1 MDAQKEDGD
10 VQASRTGSPANAD
23 SLHSKSDAQN
33 GEVNDTNA
41 TEGAAP
47 SKATSKASS
56 TRNSTPAASASE
68 NQPAPDGS
76 TDATAAMDVDQQ
88 NQESKNNDS
97 DSAQP
102 SRNDSEEAAAAP
114 YGTRSRNRPGRS
126 RINYAEDTEMDF
138 EMTAPAPTNGNVSDP
153 SSRSSVAAESGQP
166 PVAGGK
172 KGAGAGPSSAPWGN
186 SGPNAKDT
194 QANLSISGS
203 SATTPA
209 AQTTIAQT
217 TTKRRK
223 TAAKDATNGVQAGAT
238 APSQTTKRG
247 AQAQVQAP
255 ATAAAPYTRESNM
268 MTFEFS
274 GGMLKDGRLQADDGQ
289 TVSVNGKF

>member
-10 VQASRTGSPANAD
+10 AQASRTGSPAIAD
-23 SLHSKSDAQN
+23 SLQTKSDAQN

-47 SKATSKASS
+47 SKAASKPSS
-56 TRNSTPAASASE
+56 TRNSTPAVSTSE
-68 NQPAPDGS
+68 NQPAPPDL
-76 TDATAAMDVDQQ
+76 TDAITAMDVDQQ
-88 NQESKNNDS
+88 HQDSKNNDS
-97 DSAQP
+97 DSAQR
-102 SRNDSEEAAAAP
+102 SRKDSEDAAAAP

-138 EMTAPAPTNGNVSDP
+138 EMTAPASTNGNASEPP
-153 SSRSSVAAESGQP
+153 SRGSVAAEGGQP
-166 PVAGGK
+166 PVVGGK
-172 KGAGAGPSSAPWGN
+172 KGAGAGPGSAPWGN
-186 SGPNAKDT
+186 SGANAKDI
-194 QANLSISGS
+194 QADLSISGS
-203 SATTPA
+203 SAATPA
-209 AQTTIAQT
+209 AQANTAQP

-255 ATAAAPYTRESNM
+255 AAPPYTRESNM

-274 GGMLKDGRLQADDGQ
+274 GAMLKDGHLQADDGQ
-289 TVSVNGKF
+289 TVSINGKF

>member
-10 VQASRTGSPANAD
+10 VHASRTGSPANAD
-23 SLHSKSDAQN
+23 SLHTKSEAQN

-41 TEGAAP
+41 TEGAVP

-56 TRNSTPAASASE
+56 TRNSTPAVSTSE
-68 NQPAPDGS
+68 NQPAPQGP
-76 TDATAAMDVDQQ
+76 TDATTAMDVDLQH
-88 NQESKNNDS
+88 QEAKNNDS

-102 SRNDSEEAAAAP
+102 SRKGSEEAAAAP

-138 EMTAPAPTNGNVSDP
+138 EMTVPASTNGNAADP
-153 SSRSSVAAESGQP
+153 PSRSSVAAESGQP
-166 PVAGGK
+166 PVVSGR
-172 KGAGAGPSSAPWGN
+172 KGAGAGPGSAPWGI
-186 SGPNAKDT
+186 SGPNAKDN

-209 AQTTIAQT
+209 AQANTAQP

-223 TAAKDATNGVQAGAT
+223 NAAKDATNGVQAGAT

-255 ATAAAPYTRESNM
+255 AAPTAPYTRESNM

-274 GGMLKDGRLQADDGQ
+274 GAMLKDDRLQADDGQ

>member
-10 VQASRTGSPANAD
+10 VQASKTGSPANAD
-23 SLHSKSDAQN
+23 SLHTKSDAQN
-33 GEVNDTNA
+33 GETNDTNA

-56 TRNSTPAASASE
+56 TRDSTPAVPTSE
-68 NQPAPDGS
+68 NQPALHGS
-76 TDATAAMDVDQQ
+76 TDAITAMDVDQQ
-88 NQESKNNDS
+88 HQESKNNDF
-97 DSAQP
+97 DSAHL

-138 EMTAPAPTNGNVSDP
+138 EMAVPASTNGNASDP
-153 SSRSSVAAESGQP
+153 PSRSSVATESGQP
-166 PVAGGK
+166 PIVSGK

-186 SGPNAKDT
+186 SGANAKDN
-194 QANLSISGS
+194 QANLNISGS

-209 AQTTIAQT
+209 AQTSTAQP

-223 TAAKDATNGVQAGAT
+223 NAAKDAANGVQAGAT

-255 ATAAAPYTRESNM
+255 AAAATPYTRESNM

-274 GGMLKDGRLQADDGQ
+274 GAVLKDGRLRADDGQ
-289 TVSVNGKF
+289 TVSINGES